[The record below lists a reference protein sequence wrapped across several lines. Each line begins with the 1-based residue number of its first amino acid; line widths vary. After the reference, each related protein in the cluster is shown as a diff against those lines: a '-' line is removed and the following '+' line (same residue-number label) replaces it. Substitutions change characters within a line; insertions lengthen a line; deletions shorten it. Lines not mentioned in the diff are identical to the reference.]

1 MIPYRVM
8 RLLPFLS
15 LVVMSA
21 IGEIGTSVGTV
32 SESIT
37 VEVLKSLVNCLSYIL
52 INKCV
57 NATLDH

>member
-15 LVVMSA
+15 LVVVMSA

-32 SESIT
+32 SESMT
-37 VEVLKSLVNCLSYIL
+37 VEGSEISCELSF

>member
-21 IGEIGTSVGTV
+21 IGEIGTSVGTF
-32 SESIT
+32 SESMT
-37 VEVLKSLVNCLSYIL
+37 VEGSEISCELSFIYF
-52 INKCV
+52 N
-57 NATLDH
+57 